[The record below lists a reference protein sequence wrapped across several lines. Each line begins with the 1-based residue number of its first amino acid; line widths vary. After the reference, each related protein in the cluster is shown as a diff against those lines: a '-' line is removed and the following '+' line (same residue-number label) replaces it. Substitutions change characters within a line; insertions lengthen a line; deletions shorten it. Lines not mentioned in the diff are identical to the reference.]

1 MGLSLFLFLF
11 LSLSDVMRKQDDDN
25 IRSNILPVS
34 PTCGGC
40 MGSLLAEGFLDLMM
54 PTCDPRGHAVEAV
67 QPLPVCR

>member
-1 MGLSLFLFLF
+1 
-11 LSLSDVMRKQDDDN
+11 
-25 IRSNILPVS
+25 
-34 PTCGGC
+34 